1 MTVANKNFKIV
12 TPKNQLQLYGYKYYF
27 DTFANLFKN
36 NKLPNTILLSGL
48 KGSGKATFAY
58 HLINYVFANK
68 EQFPYDLSNF
78 KINNSN
84 KSFNL
89 IKNNSHPN
97 FHLIDLLDDK
107 KVIEIS
113 QIRKMINYANKS
125 AFNNKERIILID
137 NAENLNLNS
146 SNALLK
152 IIEEPN
158 DNVFFIL
165 IFDNNKK
172 ILETVKSRCL
182 KFNFALSSNEC
193 IYITNQIIQRDIND
207 IINLDLINY
216 YNTVGDFINLINF
229 SLSTN
234 LEVSNLDLKFFLIN
248 IIENKHYRKDT
259 FIKNNIYKFIEF
271 YFLKLISLNKSQK
284 QIPLLYENFIKK
296 IFYLKKFNLD
306 EEAFFIEFKT
316 KILNG

>member
-1 MTVANKNFKIV
+1 MNLINHKPN
-12 TPKNQLQLYGYKYYF
+12 NQEILLGYDKF
-27 DTFANLFKN
+27 FKN
-36 NKLPNTILLSGL
+36 IINLYKNKKLPNKILFSGQ
-48 KGSGKATFAY
+48 KGIGKATFAY
-58 HLINYVFANK
+58 HLINYIFSNN
-68 EQFPYDLSNF
+68 EDFPYDINNC

-84 KSFNL
+84 KSFKL
-89 IKNNSHPN
+89 VQNNSHPN

-107 KVIEIS
+107 KVIEIA

-152 IIEEPN
+152 ITEEPN

-165 IFDNNKK
+165 IFDNSKK

-182 KFNFALSSNEC
+182 KYNFALSFNEC
-193 IYITNQIIQRDIND
+193 VKITNKIIHGDVNQIINI
-207 IINLDLINY
+207 DLINH

-229 SLSTN
+229 SLSSN
-234 LEVSNLDLKFFLIN
+234 LEVSNLNLKKFLLTV
-248 IIENKHYRKDT
+248 IENKYYKKDN
-259 FIKNNIYKFIEF
+259 FIKNNIYKFVEF
-271 YFLKLISLNKSQK
+271 YFSKLMNLNKSHK
-284 QIPLLYENFIKK
+284 QIPFLYEIFIKK

-306 EEAFFIEFKT
+306 EEAFFIELKT
-316 KILNG
+316 KVLNG

>member
-1 MTVANKNFKIV
+1 MNLINNKPN
-12 TPKNQLQLYGYKYYF
+12 NQEILLGYDKF
-27 DTFANLFKN
+27 FKN
-36 NKLPNTILLSGL
+36 IINLYKSKKLPNIILFSGS
-48 KGSGKATFAY
+48 KGVGKATFAY
-58 HLINYVFANK
+58 HLINYIFSNN
-68 EQFPYDLSNF
+68 EDFSYDINNC

-84 KSFNL
+84 KSFKL
-89 IKNNSHPN
+89 VQNNSHPN

-107 KVIEIS
+107 KVIEIA

-152 IIEEPN
+152 ITEEPN

-165 IFDNNKK
+165 IFDNSKK

-182 KFNFALSSNEC
+182 KYNFALSFNEC
-193 IYITNQIIQRDIND
+193 VKITNKIIQGDVNQIINI
-207 IINLDLINY
+207 DLINH
-216 YNTVGDFINLINF
+216 YNTVGDFVNLINF
-229 SLSTN
+229 SLSSN
-234 LEVSNLDLKFFLIN
+234 LEVSNLNLKKFLLTV
-248 IIENKHYRKDT
+248 IENKYYKKDN
-259 FIKNNIYKFIEF
+259 FIKNNIYKFVEF
-271 YFLKLISLNKSQK
+271 YFSKLMNLNKSHK
-284 QIPLLYENFIKK
+284 QIPFLYESFIKK

>member
-1 MTVANKNFKIV
+1 MNLINHKPN
-12 TPKNQLQLYGYKYYF
+12 NQEILLGYDKF
-27 DTFANLFKN
+27 FKN
-36 NKLPNTILLSGL
+36 IINLYKNKKLPNKILFSGQ
-48 KGSGKATFAY
+48 KGIGKATFAY
-58 HLINYVFANK
+58 HLINYIFSNN
-68 EQFPYDLSNF
+68 EDFPYDINNC

-84 KSFNL
+84 KSFKL
-89 IKNNSHPN
+89 VQNNSHPN

-107 KVIEIS
+107 KVIEIA

-152 IIEEPN
+152 ITEEPN

-165 IFDNNKK
+165 IFDNSKK

-182 KFNFALSSNEC
+182 KYNFALSFNEC
-193 IYITNQIIQRDIND
+193 VKITNKIIHGDVNQIINI
-207 IINLDLINY
+207 DLINH

-229 SLSTN
+229 SLSSN
-234 LEVSNLDLKFFLIN
+234 LEVSNLNLKKFLLTV
-248 IIENKHYRKDT
+248 IENKYYKKDN
-259 FIKNNIYKFIEF
+259 FIKNNIYKFVEF
-271 YFLKLISLNKSQK
+271 YFSKLMNLNKSHK
-284 QIPLLYENFIKK
+284 QIPFLYESFIKK

-306 EEAFFIEFKT
+306 EEAFFIELKA
-316 KILNG
+316 KVLNG

>member
-1 MTVANKNFKIV
+1 MNLLKLSPN
-12 TPKNQLQLYGYKYYF
+12 NQKQLYNYKN
-27 DTFANLFKN
+27 TFLSIAKLYENK
-36 NKLPNTILLSGL
+36 KLPNKILFSGS
-48 KGSGKATFAY
+48 KGIGKATFAY
-58 HLINYVFANK
+58 HLINYVFSNK

-107 KVIEIS
+107 KVIEIA

-182 KFNFALSSNEC
+182 KFNFTLSSNEC
-193 IYITNQIIQRDIND
+193 IYITKQIIQKDIND

-229 SLSTN
+229 SLSSN
-234 LEVSNLDLKFFLIN
+234 LEVSNLDLKNFLIN
-248 IIENKHYRKDT
+248 IIENKLYKKDA

-284 QIPLLYENFIKK
+284 KIHLLYENFIKK

>member
-1 MTVANKNFKIV
+1 MNLINNKPN
-12 TPKNQLQLYGYKYYF
+12 NQEILLGYDKF
-27 DTFANLFKN
+27 FKN
-36 NKLPNTILLSGL
+36 IINSYKNKKLPNKILFSGQ
-48 KGSGKATFAY
+48 KGIGKATFAY
-58 HLINYVFANK
+58 HLINYIFSNN
-68 EQFPYDLSNF
+68 EDFPYDINNC

-84 KSFNL
+84 KSFKL
-89 IKNNSHPN
+89 VQNNSHPN

-107 KVIEIS
+107 KVIEIA

-152 IIEEPN
+152 ITEEPN

-165 IFDNNKK
+165 IFDNSKK

-182 KFNFALSSNEC
+182 KYNFALSFNEC
-193 IYITNQIIQRDIND
+193 VKITNKIIQGDVNQIINI
-207 IINLDLINY
+207 DLINH

-229 SLSTN
+229 SLSSN
-234 LEVSNLDLKFFLIN
+234 LEVSNLNLKKFLLTV
-248 IIENKHYRKDT
+248 IENKYYKKDN
-259 FIKNNIYKFIEF
+259 FIKNNIYKFVEF
-271 YFLKLISLNKSQK
+271 YFSKLMNLNKSHK
-284 QIPLLYENFIKK
+284 QIPFLYESFIKK

-306 EEAFFIEFKT
+306 EEAFFIELKT
-316 KILNG
+316 KVLNG

>member
-1 MTVANKNFKIV
+1 MNLINHKPN
-12 TPKNQLQLYGYKYYF
+12 NQEILLGYDKF
-27 DTFANLFKN
+27 FKN
-36 NKLPNTILLSGL
+36 IINLYKNKKLPNKILFSGQ
-48 KGSGKATFAY
+48 KGIGKATFAY
-58 HLINYVFANK
+58 HLINYIFSNN
-68 EQFPYDLSNF
+68 EDFPYDINNC

-84 KSFNL
+84 KSFKL
-89 IKNNSHPN
+89 VQNNSHPN

-107 KVIEIS
+107 KVIEIN

-152 IIEEPN
+152 ITEEPN

-182 KFNFALSSNEC
+182 KYNFALSFNEC
-193 IYITNQIIQRDIND
+193 VKITNKIIKGDVNQIINI
-207 IINLDLINY
+207 DLINH

-229 SLSTN
+229 SLSSN
-234 LEVSNLDLKFFLIN
+234 LEISNLNLKKFLLTV
-248 IIENKHYRKDT
+248 IENKYYKKDN
-259 FIKNNIYKFIEF
+259 FIKNNIYKFVEF
-271 YFLKLISLNKSQK
+271 YFSKLMNLNKSHK
-284 QIPLLYENFIKK
+284 QIPFLYESFIKK

-306 EEAFFIEFKT
+306 EESFFIELKT
-316 KILNG
+316 KVLNG

>member
-1 MTVANKNFKIV
+1 MNLINNKPN
-12 TPKNQLQLYGYKYYF
+12 NQEILLGYDKF
-27 DTFANLFKN
+27 FKN
-36 NKLPNTILLSGL
+36 IINLYKNKKLPNKILFSGQ
-48 KGSGKATFAY
+48 KGIGKATFAY
-58 HLINYVFANK
+58 HLINYIFSNN
-68 EQFPYDLSNF
+68 EDFPYDINNC

-84 KSFNL
+84 KSFKL
-89 IKNNSHPN
+89 VQNNSHPN

-107 KVIEIS
+107 KVIEIA

-182 KFNFALSSNEC
+182 KFNFTLSSNEC

-229 SLSTN
+229 SLSSN
-234 LEVSNLDLKFFLIN
+234 LEVSSLDLKKFLTN
-248 IIENKHYRKDT
+248 IIENKHYRKNT

-284 QIPLLYENFIKK
+284 KISLLYENFIKNS
-296 IFYLKKFNLD
+296 ITTGSIRYFPISF
-306 EEAFFIEFKT
+306 ASACS
-316 KILNG
+316 G

>member
-1 MTVANKNFKIV
+1 MNLINHKPN
-12 TPKNQLQLYGYKYYF
+12 NQEILLGYDKF
-27 DTFANLFKN
+27 FKN
-36 NKLPNTILLSGL
+36 IINLYKNKKLPNKILFSGQ
-48 KGSGKATFAY
+48 KGIGKATFAY
-58 HLINYVFANK
+58 HLINYIFSNN
-68 EQFPYDLSNF
+68 EDFPYDINNC

-84 KSFNL
+84 KSFKL
-89 IKNNSHPN
+89 VQNNSHPN

-107 KVIEIS
+107 KVIEIA

-152 IIEEPN
+152 ITEEPN

-182 KFNFALSSNEC
+182 KYNFALSFNEC
-193 IYITNQIIQRDIND
+193 VKITNKIIHGDVNQIINI
-207 IINLDLINY
+207 DLINH

-229 SLSTN
+229 SLSSN
-234 LEVSNLDLKFFLIN
+234 LEVSNLNLKKFLLTV
-248 IIENKHYRKDT
+248 IENKYYKKDN
-259 FIKNNIYKFIEF
+259 FIKNNIYKFVEF
-271 YFLKLISLNKSQK
+271 YFSKLMNLNKSHK
-284 QIPLLYENFIKK
+284 QIPFLYESFIKK

-306 EEAFFIEFKT
+306 EEAFFIELKT

>member
-1 MTVANKNFKIV
+1 MNLIDLKPNNQKILLGYNNFFLNII
-12 TPKNQLQLYGYKYYF
+12 NLYKSQ
-27 DTFANLFKN
+27 
-36 NKLPNTILLSGL
+36 KLPNKILFSGS
-48 KGSGKATFAY
+48 KGIGKATFAY
-58 HLINYVFANK
+58 HLINYVFSNK

-89 IKNNSHPN
+89 VKNNSHPN

-107 KVIEIS
+107 KVIEIA

-165 IFDNNKK
+165 VFDNNKK
-172 ILETVKSRCL
+172 ILETVKS
-182 KFNFALSSNEC
+182 
-193 IYITNQIIQRDIND
+193 
-207 IINLDLINY
+207 
-216 YNTVGDFINLINF
+216 
-229 SLSTN
+229 
-234 LEVSNLDLKFFLIN
+234 
-248 IIENKHYRKDT
+248 
-259 FIKNNIYKFIEF
+259 
-271 YFLKLISLNKSQK
+271 
-284 QIPLLYENFIKK
+284 
-296 IFYLKKFNLD
+296 
-306 EEAFFIEFKT
+306 
-316 KILNG
+316 